1 MLTKRNLTI
10 LVLPC
15 SPHKRVFTIS
25 VPILVLTA
33 VFFTF
38 GTLLFMASA
47 GGWRMYRFQQVEQ
60 ESQRLETEN
69 RWAKTQIQDQ
79 ENSIKHLTQEILNIR
94 EKAGYVQSYL
104 GLKPQGRGVGRIG
117 QGGVELTPG
126 SVGLSSKGLSSETH
140 QHSSTPTPHAPSLS
154 AQDIRQLDA
163 DLQLMVSVL
172 QGRQEKL
179 DHTPSVSPVDPQESW
194 ISSSYGMRISPF
206 TGKEQ
211 FHPGV
216 DIAGAEKTPILAPAK
231 GTVAFV
237 GKEGALGMTV
247 RIKHDSV
254 YETTYGHLHS
264 ASVKKGQHVNRGEVI
279 GHMGNS
285 GRSTGHHL
293 HYEIEKNGKN
303 VNPFQHMMDWKNDNL
318 VMLAE

>member
-1 MLTKRNLTI
+1 MLARRNLTI
-10 LVLPC
+10 LVLPY

-25 VPILVLTA
+25 IPILLLTA
-33 VFFTF
+33 VFFAF

-47 GGWRMYRFQQVEQ
+47 GSWRMYRFQQGEQ

-79 ENSIKHLTQEILNIR
+79 ENRIKYLTQEILDIR
-94 EKAGYVQSYL
+94 EKAGHVQSYL

-117 QGGVELTPG
+117 QGGVELTPRNAA
-126 SVGLSSKGLSSETH
+126 LSSKAFSDETH
-140 QHSSTPTPHAPSLS
+140 QPPSTLATLAASLS
-154 AQDIRQLDA
+154 DQDIRQLDA

-194 ISSSYGMRISPF
+194 ISSSYGVRISPF

-216 DIAGAEKTPILAPAK
+216 DIAGAEKTPIFATAK
-231 GTVAFV
+231 GTIAFV
-237 GKEGALGMTV
+237 GKDGALGMTV
-247 RIKHDSV
+247 RLKHDSL
-254 YETTYGHLHS
+254 YESTYGHLDK
-264 ASVKKGQHVNRGEVI
+264 ASVKKGQHVDRGDVI
-279 GHMGNS
+279 GYMGNS

-303 VNPFQHMMDWKNDNL
+303 VNPFQFMMDWKNNNL